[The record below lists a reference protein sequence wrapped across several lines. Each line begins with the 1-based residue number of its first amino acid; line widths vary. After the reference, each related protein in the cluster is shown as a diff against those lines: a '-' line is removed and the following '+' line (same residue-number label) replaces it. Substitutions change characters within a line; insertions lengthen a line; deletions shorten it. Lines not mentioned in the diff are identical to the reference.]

1 MFTQM
6 SDDPKTSA
14 TINATTG
21 ITISSQPQR
30 RKDTSK
36 AYPVAAAG
44 YEEVAQ
50 NSELFR
56 KTLEAFHRSFGTK
69 FSVPTIGGKAL
80 DLYRLF
86 VEVTSRGGLEKVIRD
101 RKWKEVIVAFNFPAT
116 ITNASF
122 VLRKF
127 YMSLLHHYEQLYYF
141 RRQGPPS
148 TSLTDTPSKSPAHF
162 DEGDAINEFP
172 RQALQIGCLVSGTI
186 DGKFENGYLVTVD
199 LGCEKMQGVLYHFP
213 QSSSVNPTRHKKRST
228 RRGYNFFYAEHF
240 ARLKPLHYGQDKAIG
255 KKIKLLWSKLTE
267 VEKQAYREKGL
278 REKEKLRTKL
288 SSRRSSFSSL
298 G

>member
-69 FSVPTIGGKAL
+69 F
-80 DLYRLF
+80 R
-86 VEVTSRGGLEKVIRD
+86 
-101 RKWKEVIVAFNFPAT
+101 
-116 ITNASF
+116 
-122 VLRKF
+122 
-127 YMSLLHHYEQLYYF
+127 
-141 RRQGPPS
+141 
-148 TSLTDTPSKSPAHF
+148 
-162 DEGDAINEFP
+162 
-172 RQALQIGCLVSGTI
+172 
-186 DGKFENGYLVTVD
+186 
-199 LGCEKMQGVLYHFP
+199 
-213 QSSSVNPTRHKKRST
+213 
-228 RRGYNFFYAEHF
+228 
-240 ARLKPLHYGQDKAIG
+240 
-255 KKIKLLWSKLTE
+255 
-267 VEKQAYREKGL
+267 
-278 REKEKLRTKL
+278 
-288 SSRRSSFSSL
+288 
-298 G
+298 